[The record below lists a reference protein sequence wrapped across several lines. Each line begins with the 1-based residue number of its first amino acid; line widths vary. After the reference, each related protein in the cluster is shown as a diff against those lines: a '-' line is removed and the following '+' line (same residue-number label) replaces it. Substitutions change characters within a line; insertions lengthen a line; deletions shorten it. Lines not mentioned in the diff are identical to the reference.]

1 MAPPCAILVLQL
13 PTPTLR
19 SYVAGNLYQPN
30 PPTSTAQD
38 EVPPSDPAGHVRPP
52 RGRQPRPKGETALC
66 FPLPGD
72 AVAVHDG
79 RPLSLSTA
87 KFLRRNQYTILR
99 ASWPRSLLLERNVPR
114 SGQTGPRKG
123 GRLASVLPPFVD
135 ESRWCSP
142 LFAIFLADR
151 R

>member
-13 PTPTLR
+13 PIPTLR

-87 KFLRRNQYTILR
+87 KFLRRNQYYF
-99 ASWPRSLLLERNVPR
+99 
-114 SGQTGPRKG
+114 TGI
-123 GRLASVLPPFVD
+123 LASIITVG
-135 ESRWCSP
+135 
-142 LFAIFLADR
+142 A
-151 R
+151 

>member
-1 MAPPCAILVLQL
+1 MAGPPCAILVLQL

-87 KFLRRNQYTILR
+87 KFLRRNQYYF
-99 ASWPRSLLLERNVPR
+99 
-114 SGQTGPRKG
+114 TGI
-123 GRLASVLPPFVD
+123 LASIITVG
-135 ESRWCSP
+135 
-142 LFAIFLADR
+142 A
-151 R
+151 